1 MNIWGERAF
10 LAEGRASANAQM
22 VGKEPGVLEAQKEVN
37 ERGQSAGHR
46 GGWEKVRCA
55 GKGWIDPRS
64 RGVAKKKK
72 QQQKTES
79 AQLFRTTWGGSKA
92 PLPEASLPHRLPGRL
107 ALGMTFG
114 MALLGNNVL

>member
-55 GKGWIDPRS
+55 GKGWIVKVMVRYLDSILCPRE
-64 RGVAKKKK
+64 GF
-72 QQQKTES
+72 T
-79 AQLFRTTWGGSKA
+79 LFLS
-92 PLPEASLPHRLPGRL
+92 SYGRYFM
-107 ALGMTFG
+107 G
-114 MALLGNNVL
+114 